1 MTSKVVKVSEFLSKL
16 DKKSVISAAVED
28 KTLKITGDKLAET
41 LVEVGAVEDAN
52 AVKTIENAVSAYRS
66 TVARNIF
73 DETSAAFGKGCESMT
88 ANVDDFGGVI
98 KGSAEN
104 TVVKGMA
111 GNVSY
116 ETVPVSIKHKAATI
130 PGYNKAKTEFVKS
143 IINAD

>member
-1 MTSKVVKVSEFLSKL
+1 MADKVVKVTEFLDKL
-16 DKKSVISAAVED
+16 NNLPVIETAVED

-41 LVEVGAVEDAN
+41 LVEVGAVENTN
-52 AVKTIENAVSAYRS
+52 AVKTIENAVAAYRS
-66 TVARNIF
+66 TVAKNIF
-73 DETSAAFGKGCESMT
+73 DETATAFGKGCESMT
-88 ANVDDFGGVI
+88 ANVSDFGGVI